1 MYVYVAVALY
11 HVVILSLYIVHE
23 ACEENSMWNELC
35 ISWGAYVHVKTGGYG
50 LDDDW
55 LFTTVAPFALIY
67 LYNAYTE
74 VERIMDR
81 MLLYIYN

>member
-1 MYVYVAVALY
+1 M
-11 HVVILSLYIVHE
+11 S
-23 ACEENSMWNELC
+23 
-35 ISWGAYVHVKTGGYG
+35 SWGAYVHVNTGGYG

-67 LYNAYTE
+67 LYNPYTE